1 MGAWVAMED
10 MAWVAMEVALGTL
23 TPSPPMALSLPTVL
37 TLLANLKMAS
47 RYLLM
52 ANNLLTL
59 FRMAKRNSKRSKHL
73 DIGLSNSL
81 LIPSILSIPSVMST
95 LNNPY
100 IPSHPSIGTM
110 ATLGRMFMLYSPL
123 TSLLLLSPKCC

>member
-59 FRMAKRNSKRSKHL
+59 FRMAERNSKRSKHL
-73 DIGLSNSL
+73 LDISLSNSL
-81 LIPSILSIPSVMST
+81 FIPSVMST

-110 ATLGRMFMLYSPL
+110 ATLGRMFMLHSPL